1 MTVSTT
7 KAIRVKRIFIK
18 AGKKAAVAAFWL
30 LLWQGIYLLVQKE
43 ILIASPL
50 ATARRIIELCGTA
63 EFWRITGG
71 SLLRILCGFLSGLLI
86 GTALAT
92 LSAAMPFLHALFRPL
107 VGIAK
112 ATPVASFIILA
123 LCWIGTGKVPAFI
136 AALMVFPILF
146 GNVYEGIRTTP
157 ADLLEMGGSFCLS
170 RKTVFLQIYL
180 PHVFPYF
187 LAGTTTA
194 LGLAWKAGIAA
205 EVLSTPR
212 DSIGLMLHNAKIYIE
227 TVDLF
232 AWTVVVILLSM
243 LLERL
248 LVLLLGRLTFH
259 VPLRRSTAPA
269 ANRQPAAASY
279 AVSGISK
286 RFGDNRVLDDTSVTL
301 PAGVTALMG
310 PSGSGKTT
318 LLRIL
323 TGLERSDAP
332 VKGAFCR
339 RPAVL
344 FQEDRLLETA
354 TVAENIRL
362 VNPAADVSG
371 LLRDMEL
378 EGTAELYPKDLS
390 GGMRRRVALA
400 RTLGYTGDA
409 VFLDEPFKGLDAE
422 LKERVAART
431 FSRLRGCPVLLVTH
445 DAEEAVRF
453 ADRILRL
460 SNGKVVEATE
470 SNPDA
475 KDGEQK

>member
-1 MTVSTT
+1 MTASTT
-7 KAIRVKRIFIK
+7 KATKGKRILIN

-30 LLWQGIYLLVQKE
+30 LLWQGVYLLVQKE

-50 ATARRIIELCGTA
+50 ATARRIVELCGTA
-63 EFWRITGG
+63 SFWRITGG
-71 SLLRILCGFLSGLLI
+71 SLLRILCGFLFGLLI
-86 GTALAT
+86 GTALAAV
-92 LSAAMPFLHALFRPL
+92 SAALPFLHALFRPL

-123 LCWIGTGKVPAFI
+123 LCWIGTGKIPAFI

-157 ADLLEMGGSFCLS
+157 HDLLEMARSFRLPWK
-170 RKTVFLQIYL
+170 RVLLHIYI
-180 PHVFPYF
+180 PHIFPYF

-227 TVDLF
+227 TTDLF
-232 AWTVVVILLSM
+232 AWTAVVILLSM

-248 LVLLLGRLTFH
+248 LVFLLSRLTFH
-259 VPLRRSTAPA
+259 VPLKAAGASGAACPPSAPLTG
-269 ANRQPAAASY
+269 
-279 AVSGISK
+279 VISGITK
-286 RFGDNRVLDDTSVTL
+286 HFGEKKVLDQVSIAL
-301 PAGVTALMG
+301 PESGVTALMG
-310 PSGSGKTT
+310 PSGGGKTT

-323 TGLERSDAP
+323 AGLETPDNPPNGEIPRSP
-332 VKGAFCR
+332 S
-339 RPAVL
+339 VL

-362 VNPAADVSG
+362 VNPTADLDS

-378 EGTAELYPKDLS
+378 EGAADLYPKDLS

-400 RTLGYTGDA
+400 RTLSYPGD
-409 VFLDEPFKGLDAE
+409 VFFLDEPFKGLDSD
-422 LKERVAART
+422 LKERVATRT
-431 FSRLRGCPVLLVTH
+431 FSRLQGESVLFVTH
-445 DAEEAVRF
+445 DEGEAVRF
-453 ADRILRL
+453 ADRVFTL
-460 SNGKVVEATE
+460 SDGKLVPA
-470 SNPDA
+470 
-475 KDGEQK
+475 DGHM